1 MPKCCINFL
10 ASPTLTVLTP
20 APHTVFCKR
29 QIPSCV
35 SLSKPI
41 AQHFHYLSSAEKDLS
56 AADIHRCGLI
66 VCCVH
71 QEGWFGFAV
80 PLCGASPRAGVWR
93 GLGCAVVL
101 QWLCCSPGE
110 VSSAPG
116 RHWAPA
122 AGDSQEQPGWMLP
135 RCLQPALSGRGAL
148 RLWKAPVRAVPSL
161 CEWTGVC

>member
-66 VCCVH
+66 ACCVH

-101 QWLCCSPGE
+101 QWLCCSQEGIGLRQQETPR
-110 VSSAPG
+110 SSQVGCSRDAFNQPCL
-116 RHWAPA
+116 
-122 AGDSQEQPGWMLP
+122 AG
-135 RCLQPALSGRGAL
+135 
-148 RLWKAPVRAVPSL
+148 VP
-161 CEWTGVC
+161 

>member
-29 QIPSCV
+29 QIPSCM

-80 PLCGASPRAGVWR
+80 PLCGASPLAGVWR

-101 QWLCCSPGE
+101 QWLCCSQEGTGLRQQETPR
-110 VSSAPG
+110 SSQVGCSRDAFNQPCL
-116 RHWAPA
+116 
-122 AGDSQEQPGWMLP
+122 AG
-135 RCLQPALSGRGAL
+135 
-148 RLWKAPVRAVPSL
+148 VP
-161 CEWTGVC
+161 

>member
-20 APHTVFCKR
+20 APHTVFCER

-56 AADIHRCGLI
+56 TADICRCGLI

-71 QEGWFGFAV
+71 QEGLGLLFLFAGLLAVLEFGGVWDVWWCCSGSAV
-80 PLCGASPRAGVWR
+80 PL
-93 GLGCAVVL
+93 
-101 QWLCCSPGE
+101 
-110 VSSAPG
+110 
-116 RHWAPA
+116 
-122 AGDSQEQPGWMLP
+122 
-135 RCLQPALSGRGAL
+135 
-148 RLWKAPVRAVPSL
+148 VR
-161 CEWTGVC
+161 